1 MPRAG
6 PILTAEGLEESFVED
21 IIMAMVGASLST
33 DLDMVPNMTFA
44 HPLGIYPV
52 ETGWITLVKK
62 VKMR

>member
-44 HPLGIYPV
+44 HPLD
-52 ETGWITLVKK
+52 
-62 VKMR
+62 R